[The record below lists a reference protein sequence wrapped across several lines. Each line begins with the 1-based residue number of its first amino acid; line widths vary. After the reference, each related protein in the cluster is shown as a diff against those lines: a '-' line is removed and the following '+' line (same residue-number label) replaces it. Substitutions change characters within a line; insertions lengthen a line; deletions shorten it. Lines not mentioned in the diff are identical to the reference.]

1 MYMIRRNLIIMASF
15 GNKSSKCCILWYNHT
30 FISPWCGQ
38 HCAVFIG
45 TKHYGDT
52 SQLTHNVLK
61 TLLESFAELVWD
73 KRCRNLVATFYQI
86 YFVWQW
92 KWVISNVVT
101 TLQQRYLATYN
112 VAATL
117 FGNMYPT
124 FAQSCHSTL
133 WQRSRN
139 FPGLR
144 FHNFHSMLWERCYN
158 LKLLA
163 GIAVTS
169 VHTFICT

>member
-1 MYMIRRNLIIMASF
+1 MRGSGISLAYCWLTDQMADVACSNGRVSIPVRF
-15 GNKSSKCCILWYNHT
+15 ASLCIFHSDLFRPRLGPT
-30 FISPWCGQ
+30 P
-38 HCAVFIG
+38 
-45 TKHYGDT
+45 
-52 SQLTHNVLK
+52 SQLTHNVFI
-61 TLLESFAELVWD
+61 TLLESCAELFWD
-73 KRCRNLVATFYQI
+73 KRCSNLVATFDQL

-117 FGNMYPT
+117 FGKICPT
-124 FAQSCHSTL
+124 FAQSFHSTL

-144 FHNFHSMLWERCYN
+144 FHNFHSMLWKRCYN

-163 GIAVTS
+163 GVLVTR
-169 VHTFICT
+169 TT